1 MDALGA
7 VSLAWEVSKDLW
19 AFYRALKN
27 CDTDICE
34 LRAQISDLRFL
45 SAAVTGI
52 LKRHRSL
59 DVSPRHED
67 LVRSALADCGNAA
80 KALEAV
86 LVRIQVDELS
96 SKNAVAKLK
105 VLGRRLVYPFQT
117 ETIAQLARDV
127 SRCRGALHV
136 VISLLDTDVTTS
148 TMEQVREMDERLVSM
163 DEKLAGNF
171 ARLER
176 GLLDLNS
183 SDLKGWRFDD
193 VLVLLDRQA
202 EIGRSEAD
210 ERRARAIVDTLAHP
224 HLRRRWEDVSNA
236 PQSTFAWLLDPE
248 VPKSRQTNDLLSYLN
263 TKHGLFWIRGRP
275 ASGKSTLMKFLTDTR
290 RTDDVMKEWATD
302 HDITIASHYF
312 WAPGSTVQKSQ
323 QGMLQSLVHQ
333 ILLADLTL
341 IPAVCRKR
349 WEARVSSTSWST
361 DELWACLET
370 IVLVTS
376 RRICFLIDGLDECQP
391 ESDLGPLAA
400 RLKKLSDESD
410 KVKMIVSSRPLPI
423 LEEQLSGCSGY
434 LTMEDTNR
442 HAIIQALRG
451 GLEANTSS
459 HTSLSGVQWQCMD
472 SELWL
477 RNLCPIHNESHGEL
491 HVLLH
496 GIVNKAQGNFLWV
509 SLVLNKISPL
519 LGFRPIAMLRKLVN
533 EFPSELDEYFRRM
546 IMDRIHTSFLSD
558 TAIAIRMAML
568 ENRLSY
574 FWFLSIYTD
583 EGDPV
588 LANPRFSLDTSFTLF
603 DTDEEI
609 EAMNL
614 KARAL
619 ISTCCRDILTV
630 GTRQPSRMLDGVSG
644 DEFEMDRLAKLS
656 PRDTFVTFTH
666 RTVFDFLQT
675 PEMHRLLSEH
685 APPHF
690 EDRIIAIHLE
700 IAQWKLADPGRS
712 LSAGGCG
719 IALCEMLGYGASAG
733 DAYLKLP
740 GGLASIVE
748 NLAIAYL
755 ERTEGFSSFSLF
767 SSSTLNSTSALLAE
781 SVKRLLCHLAR
792 YDLYTFA
799 YRVAKGDQ
807 SGSLLFH
814 RNAPSRKT
822 VQDPTL
828 LFFALGI
835 RSKSGAH
842 VKLLRLLLQ
851 HPAGID
857 PNALHRSADDS
868 GLISPWYAFLRRIDR
883 NTPADEE
890 SSYKGTLGKD
900 GEDCADRGHS
910 ETFAD
915 AHIQEAIALMIYH
928 GADESV
934 LDEFGLHRHDGKVMP
949 M

>member
-7 VSLAWEVSKDLW
+7 VSLAWEVSKDLY
-19 AFYRALKN
+19 AFYRAVKN
-27 CDTDICE
+27 CDSNIAE
-34 LRAQISDLRFL
+34 LRAQICDLRSL

-52 LKRHRSL
+52 LKRHRGL
-59 DVSPRHED
+59 GIGLEHQV
-67 LVRSALADCGNAA
+67 LVNSALADCENAA
-80 KALEAV
+80 KALRAV
-86 LVRIQVDELS
+86 LERLQVDGLS
-96 SKNAVAKLK
+96 TKNAVAKLK
-105 VLGRRLVYPFQT
+105 VLGRRMLYPFQT

-127 SRCRGALHV
+127 SRCRGALHA

-148 TMEQVREMDERLVSM
+148 TMEQVREMDERLVRM

-183 SDLKGWRFDD
+183 FDRKNWRFDD

-224 HLRRRWEDVSNA
+224 HLRRRWEDVPNA

-248 VPKSRQTNDLLSYLN
+248 IPKSKQTNLISFLN
-263 TKHGLFWIRGRP
+263 TEHGLFWIRGRP
-275 ASGKSTLMKFLTDTR
+275 ASGKSTLMKFLTDAR

-323 QGMLQSLVHQ
+323 QGMLQSFVHQ
-333 ILLADLTL
+333 VLLADLTL
-341 IPAVCRKR
+341 VPAVCRKR

-361 DELWACLET
+361 HELWACLET

-376 RRICFLIDGLDECQP
+376 RHICFLVDGLDECQP
-391 ESDLGPLAA
+391 ESDLGPLTA
-400 RLKKLSDESD
+400 RLRKLSEDSD
-410 KVKMIVSSRPLPI
+410 KVKMIVSSRPWPI

-451 GLEANTSS
+451 GLEANPNSRS
-459 HTSLSGVQWQCMD
+459 LLSGVQWQCMD

-496 GIVNKAQGNFLWV
+496 GIVDKAQGNFLWV
-509 SLVLNKISPL
+509 SLVLDKISPL
-519 LGFRPIAMLRKLVN
+519 LGFRPIAALRKLVN

-546 IMDRIHTSFLSD
+546 IMDRIHTAFLSD
-558 TAIAIRMAML
+558 TAMAIRMAML

-588 LANPRFSLDTSFTLF
+588 LANPRFSLDTYFTLF
-603 DTDEEI
+603 DNDDEI

-630 GTRQPSRMLDGVSG
+630 GTRQPSRMLDGISG
-644 DEFEMDRLAKLS
+644 DEFELDRLANLP

-675 PEMHRLLSEH
+675 PEMRRLLSEH
-685 APPHF
+685 MPPHF
-690 EDRIIAIHLE
+690 EDRIVAVHLE
-700 IAQWKLADPGRS
+700 IAQWKLADRGRS

-755 ERTEGFSSFSLF
+755 ERTEGLSSFPFS

-781 SVKRLLCHLAR
+781 SVKRLISHLAR

-799 YRVAKGDQ
+799 SRVAEGDR

-814 RNAPSRKT
+814 RNAPSGKT
-822 VQDPTL
+822 VQDPAL

-835 RSKSGAH
+835 RSKSGTHA
-842 VKLLRLLLQ
+842 KLLRLLLQ

-857 PNALHRSADDS
+857 PNALHRSADDP
-868 GLISPWYAFLRRIDR
+868 GLVSPWYAFLRRIDR
-883 NTPADEE
+883 NTLADGE
-890 SSYKGTLGKD
+890 SSCKGAEGRD
-900 GEDCADRGHS
+900 GEGYADRGHM

-915 AHIQEAIALMIYH
+915 AHIQEAITLMIRH

-934 LDEFGLHRHDGKVMP
+934 LDEFGLRRHDGKVMP
-949 M
+949 V

>member
-7 VSLAWEVSKDLW
+7 VSLAWEVSKDLY

-27 CDTDICE
+27 CDTDIQE
-34 LRAQISDLRFL
+34 LRAQICDLRSL

-52 LKRHRSL
+52 IKRHRGL
-59 DVSPRHED
+59 GIGPEHQV
-67 LVRSALADCGNAA
+67 LVNSALADCENAA
-80 KALEAV
+80 KALRAV
-86 LVRIQVDELS
+86 LERLQVDGLS
-96 SKNAVAKLK
+96 TKNAVAKLK
-105 VLGRRLVYPFQT
+105 ILGRRLLYPFQT
-117 ETIAQLARDV
+117 ETIAQLSRD
-127 SRCRGALHV
+127 
-136 VISLLDTDVTTS
+136 
-148 TMEQVREMDERLVSM
+148 VREMDERLVRM

-410 KVKMIVSSRPLPI
+410 KAKMIVSSRPWPI

-442 HAIIQALRG
+442 HAILQALRG
-451 GLEANTSS
+451 GLEASPNSRS
-459 HTSLSGVQWQCMD
+459 LLSGVQWQCMD
-472 SELWL
+472 SDLWL
-477 RNLCPIHNESHGEL
+477 RNLCPTHNEFHGEL

-496 GIVNKAQGNFLWV
+496 GIVDKAQGNFLWV
-509 SLVLNKISPL
+509 SLVLDKISPL
-519 LGFRPIAMLRKLVN
+519 LGFRPIVAIRRLVN
-533 EFPSELDEYFRRM
+533 EFPDELNEYFRRM
-546 IMDRIHTSFLSD
+546 IMDRIHTAFLSD
-558 TAIAIRMAML
+558 TAMAIRMAML

-588 LANPRFSLDTSFTLF
+588 LANPRFSLDTSFILF

-630 GTRQPSRMLDGVSG
+630 GTRQPSRMLDGISG
-644 DEFEMDRLAKLS
+644 DEFELDRLANLP

-666 RTVFDFLQT
+666 RTIFDFLQT

-685 APPHF
+685 VPPHF
-690 EDRIIAIHLE
+690 EDRIVAVHLE
-700 IAQWKLADPGRS
+700 IAQWSS
-712 LSAGGCG
+712 L
-719 IALCEMLGYGASAG
+719 MLGDPFPRADAASLCVKYSG
-733 DAYLKLP
+733 T
-740 GGLASIVE
+740 GLA
-748 NLAIAYL
+748 
-755 ERTEGFSSFSLF
+755 
-767 SSSTLNSTSALLAE
+767 LNMLT
-781 SVKRLLCHLAR
+781 
-792 YDLYTFA
+792 
-799 YRVAKGDQ
+799 
-807 SGSLLFH
+807 
-814 RNAPSRKT
+814 
-822 VQDPTL
+822 
-828 LFFALGI
+828 
-835 RSKSGAH
+835 
-842 VKLLRLLLQ
+842 
-851 HPAGID
+851 
-857 PNALHRSADDS
+857 
-868 GLISPWYAFLRRIDR
+868 
-883 NTPADEE
+883 
-890 SSYKGTLGKD
+890 
-900 GEDCADRGHS
+900 
-910 ETFAD
+910 
-915 AHIQEAIALMIYH
+915 
-928 GADESV
+928 
-934 LDEFGLHRHDGKVMP
+934 
-949 M
+949 